1 VSSEGCVVQNRAAEG
16 DRQPGPDRDS
26 LAKTQ

>member
-16 DRQPGPDRDS
+16 GRQSGPDRDS
-26 LAKTQ
+26 PAKT